1 MNRWSIIARLLL
13 SAAVAPY
20 PSAAKAHTFVVP
32 YTLPVPF
39 WLYLYACAATVAVT
53 FAAVTY
59 FASVPAPRSTQRTIN
74 LSVSGRLAA
83 ITTRWGLQLLRAG
96 AVGCL
101 ALTVT
106 AGLIGTASPLANI
119 NMTLFWILFLL
130 GFTYLTALIGNLY
143 EIVNPWNVMTAWAE
157 VCGLDLSTARLTYPE
172 WLGYY
177 PAFLFYIAL
186 IWIELFLLPKPLT
199 LSLVL
204 IGYSLLTFSGAWLF
218 GSTAWFG
225 RAELF
230 SVFFRLVS
238 TLAPVK
244 YAPAPDGRTWRVHLR
259 WPFVGTLEEKPEHIS
274 LVLFVLF
281 MLSSTTYDGLH
292 DTVFWV
298 GLFWKNLMA
307 LLHPLWGSDMAKAQ
321 TMLMTWYLVYQR
333 AGLVLSPFLYFAV
346 YMLVMAAAKVTT
358 KTTILVRELALQFAF
373 SVIPIALVYNVTH
386 YYTLVLSQG
395 RFLPYLAADPLG
407 FGWNLL
413 GIKPDLSEAPPL
425 DMGVIWHT
433 EVALILL
440 GHMVSVCLAH
450 AIALRVFPSRRQS
463 VISQVP
469 MLCLMMAYTMIGL
482 WVLSLPLALH

>member
-13 SAAVAPY
+13 SAAVASY
-20 PSAAKAHTFVVP
+20 PGAAKAHTFVVP

-59 FASVPAPRSTQRTIN
+59 FAGVPAPRSTQRTIN
-74 LSVSGRLAA
+74 LFLSGRLAA
-83 ITTRWGLQLLRAG
+83 ITTLWGLQLLRAG

-101 ALTVT
+101 ALTVL

-143 EIVNPWNVMTAWAE
+143 EIVNPWNVMTTWAE

-177 PAFLFYIAL
+177 PACLFYIAL

-204 IGYSLLTFSGAWLF
+204 IGYSLFTFSGAWLF

-238 TLAPVK
+238 VLGHAVMPGAAVGFLYAGPSPEWLSLGGLASGLAV
-244 YAPAPDGRTWRVHLR
+244 AALAGLI
-259 WPFVGTLEEKPEHIS
+259 IS
-274 LVLFVLF
+274 
-281 MLSSTTYDGLH
+281 GLARR
-292 DTVFWV
+292 D
-298 GLFWKNLMA
+298 
-307 LLHPLWGSDMAKAQ
+307 
-321 TMLMTWYLVYQR
+321 
-333 AGLVLSPFLYFAV
+333 AGLVAFYLVALSLGV
-346 YMLVMAAAKVTT
+346 VLVAWRGSNVDVMRVLFGTVLAIDQRALLQIAIVTT
-358 KTTILVRELALQFAF
+358 
-373 SVIPIALVYNVTH
+373 
-386 YYTLVLSQG
+386 
-395 RFLPYLAADPLG
+395 
-407 FGWNLL
+407 
-413 GIKPDLSEAPPL
+413 
-425 DMGVIWHT
+425 
-433 EVALILL
+433 
-440 GHMVSVCLAH
+440 
-450 AIALRVFPSRRQS
+450 
-463 VISQVP
+463 
-469 MLCLMMAYTMIGL
+469 
-482 WVLSLPLALH
+482 

>member
-1 MNRWSIIARLLL
+1 MSRRSIILRLLL
-13 SAAVAPY
+13 SA
-20 PSAAKAHTFVVP
+20 SIFLLSTAAKAHTFMVP

-39 WLYLYACAATVAVT
+39 WLYLYGCAATVAVT
-53 FAAVTY
+53 FSAVTY
-59 FASVPAPRSTQRTIN
+59 FAGAPTLRPTHRRID
-74 LSVSGRLAA
+74 LCVSGRLAA
-83 ITTRWGLQLLRAG
+83 ITARYGLRILRAG

-101 ALTVT
+101 ALTVL

-119 NMTLFWILFLL
+119 NMTLFWIVFLL

-143 EIVNPWNVMTAWAE
+143 DFINPWKVITGWAE
-157 VCGLDLSTARLTYPE
+157 AGGLNLSTARFTYPE

-204 IGYSLLTFSGAWLF
+204 LSYSLLTFSGAWLF
-218 GSTAWFG
+218 GSKAWFG

-230 SVFFRLVS
+230 SVLFGVIS

-244 YAPAPDGRTWRVHLR
+244 YAPGSDGRTWRVRFR
-259 WPFVGTLEEKPEHIS
+259 WPFAGALEEKPEHIS

-333 AGLVLSPFLYFAV
+333 AGLVLSPFLYFSV
-346 YMLVMAAAKVTT
+346 YIIMIAAAKFMT
-358 KTTILVRELALQFAF
+358 KTTASVRELALQFAF
-373 SVIPIALVYNVTH
+373 SIIPIALVYNVTH
-386 YYTLVLSQG
+386 YYTLLLAQG
-395 RFLPYLAADPLG
+395 RILPYLATDPLG

-413 GIKPDLSEAPPL
+413 GIKPDFTEAPPL
-425 DMGVIWHT
+425 DMGMIWHT

-440 GHMVSVCLAH
+440 GHIVSICLAH
-450 AIALRVFPSRRQS
+450 ATALHVFSSRRQS

-469 MLCLMMAYTMIGL
+469 MLCLMIGYTMIGL

>member
-1 MNRWSIIARLLL
+1 MICWSIIARLLL
-13 SAAVAPY
+13 SATGALF
-20 PSAAKAHTFVVP
+20 PSAARAHTFVVP

-39 WLYLYACAATVAVT
+39 WLYLYACAATVALT

-59 FASVPAPRSTQRTIN
+59 FASAPAPRSTQRTIN
-74 LSVSGRLAA
+74 LSVSGCLAP
-83 ITTRWGLQLLRAG
+83 ITAQWGLRLLRAG

-101 ALTVT
+101 ALTVL

-143 EIVNPWNVMTAWAE
+143 ELVNPWKAMIAWAE
-157 VCGLDLSTARLTYPE
+157 VCGLNLSTARLTYPE

-177 PAFLFYIAL
+177 PAFLLYVAL

-218 GSTAWFG
+218 GGAAWFQH
-225 RAELF
+225 AELF
-230 SVFFRLVS
+230 SVFFGIIG

-244 YAPAPDGRTWRVHLR
+244 YTAAPDGRSWRVRLR
-259 WPFVGTLEEKPEHIS
+259 WPFGGTLEERPEHIS

-298 GLFWKNLMA
+298 GLFWKNLMV

-321 TMLMTWYLVYQR
+321 TMLMTWYLMYQR
-333 AGLVLSPFLYFAV
+333 VGLVLSPFLYFTV
-346 YMLVMAAAKVTT
+346 YLLVMAAAKVMT
-358 KTTILVRELALQFAF
+358 KTTIPVRELALQFAF
-373 SVIPIALVYNVTH
+373 SIIPIALVYNITH
-386 YYTLVLSQG
+386 YYTLVLSQA
-395 RFLPYLAADPLG
+395 RVLPYLAADPLG

-413 GIKPDLSEAPPL
+413 GIKPDLTEAPPL

-440 GHMVSVCLAH
+440 GHMVSICLAH
-450 AIALRVFPSRRQS
+450 TIALRVFPSRRQC